1 MKAEIISIGRELLMG
16 ETLDTNASF
25 LAKQLPLLGIDLV
38 WVSQVGDVQPQIVEV
53 LKRAWSRSEL
63 VMTTGGLGPT
73 GDDLTRESIAELMG
87 EKMVLVPELE
97 QSLRERFLRFGTHQ
111 MPESN
116 LKQCTLI
123 PSAAAIP
130 NPQGTAPGWWV
141 EKDGR
146 ILVCMPGPPREM
158 HDMWER
164 TVRGRL
170 QGRSGQ
176 VILARTWKTSGYSE
190 AAVGEMSFPLFPTDN
205 PSLGVYAKQDG
216 IHLQLKVTAQTVD
229 EADRLLS
236 AGESKIREVFGS
248 TIWGMDEET
257 LEIAVGKLLVAQ
269 RKSLGVMED
278 YTSGCLTA
286 SLADVEDSRSFLR
299 GGVTAVSDEAKIA
312 MGVPAV
318 ALSRGTVSAEI
329 AVAMAEAA
337 RVRFGADIGIGI
349 SGTQPAQANGAVH
362 YAISDGRVR
371 EAKVQPRGKERLATT
386 VLFELRKLLLPADGQ
401 GV

>member
-16 ETLDTNASF
+16 ETVDTNASF

-38 WVSQVGDVQPQIVEV
+38 WVSQVGDVQAQIVEV
-53 LKRAWSRSEL
+53 LQRAWNRSDL

-73 GDDLTRESIAELMG
+73 GDDLTRESIAELMS

-97 QSLRERFLRFGTHQ
+97 KSLRERFLRFGTHQ

-123 PSAAAIP
+123 PSASAIP
-130 NPQGTAPGWWV
+130 NPQGTAPGWWI
-141 EKDGR
+141 ERDGR

-158 HDMWER
+158 HDMWEKS
-164 TVRGRL
+164 VRRRL
-170 QGRSGQ
+170 EGRSGR

-229 EADRLLS
+229 EAARLLS
-236 AGESKIREVFGS
+236 AGESRIMQVFGS
-248 TIWGMDEET
+248 TIWGTDDET
-257 LEIAVGKLLVAQ
+257 LETAVGKILTAQ
-269 RKSLGVMED
+269 GKSLGVMED
-278 YTSGCLTA
+278 YTSGLLTA
-286 SLADVEDSRSFLR
+286 SLADVENSLSFLK
-299 GGVTAVSDEAKIA
+299 GGVTTVSDEAKIV
-312 MGVPAV
+312 MGVPAA
-318 ALSRGTVSAEI
+318 ALSRGSVNAEV

-337 RVRFGADIGIGI
+337 RARFGADIGIGI
-349 SGTQPAQANGAVH
+349 SGTQPAQAGGAVH
-362 YAISDGRVR
+362 YAISDGTVR
-371 EAKVQPRGKERLATT
+371 EAMLHPRGKERLATT
-386 VLFELRKLLLPADGQ
+386 VLFELRKLLLSVGGQ
-401 GV
+401 GI